1 MSASQLSD
9 ALTCTAEQ
17 LTGALLAAA
26 RSACW
31 ADGSLLVDLDDT
43 VIRERLAPTLLS
55 ALSRTDAT
63 PTRSGKTP

>member
-1 MSASQLSD
+1 MSAGQFPD

-26 RSACW
+26 RSACC
-31 ADGSLLVDLDDT
+31 ADGSLLVDLDDI
-43 VIRERLAPTLLS
+43 VIRERLAPNLLS

-63 PTRSGKTP
+63 LTRRGKTP